1 MGRQGGRQMH
11 NSQQAPAATHAIPHS
26 FTWRGKEYRI
36 KQIGGHWR
44 IRGRWWKAEGD
55 RYFFRVITTNG
66 AILDLCV
73 DQTTGQYRVAAVH
86 D

>member
-1 MGRQGGRQMH
+1 MR
-11 NSQQAPAATHAIPHS
+11 ATVSELSATYDIPHS
-26 FTWRGKEYRI
+26 FNWRGKEYRI

-44 IRGRWWKAEGD
+44 IRGRWWEAEGD
-55 RYFFRVITTNG
+55 RYFFRVLTTNG